1 MSSGR
6 GACLVVDD
14 DEDFRE
20 ALAAALR
27 RREMTVHV
35 AGDGEA
41 ALALIGRTLVS
52 HVVLD
57 LRLVGDSGLQLI
69 TPILEASPGARIVV
83 LTGYA
88 SIATAVQAIKLGAAH
103 YLTKPADVEEI
114 LAAFSM
120 RPEEQSSSV
129 PKVPAPLS
137 HVEWEHIQRT
147 LLSCEGNVSE
157 AARKLGLHRRTLQRK
172 LRKRPSGL

>member
-1 MSSGR
+1 MSNTTDT
-6 GACLVVDD
+6 CLVIDD

-27 RREMTVHV
+27 RREMTVYV
-35 AGDGEA
+35 AADGDA
-41 ALALIGRTLVS
+41 ALALIGRTQVS

-57 LRLVGDSGLQLI
+57 LRLVGDSGLELI
-69 TPILEASPGARIVV
+69 APILEAMPAVRIVV

-120 RPEEQSSSV
+120 ELETPFSAV
-129 PKVPAPLS
+129 PTNPTPLS
-137 HVEWEHIQRT
+137 HIEWEHIQRT
-147 LLSCEGNVSE
+147 LLACEGNISE
-157 AARKLGLHRRTLQRK
+157 AARMLGLHRRTLQRK